1 MKNHYVQQY
10 VLKEFATKCGG
21 DYHIQVVDFSVNNGG
36 WRNTH
41 SAFYSRNLYSDELE
55 NEFNC
60 SIETTI
66 KPLFDKLKND
76 DKNVMI
82 SREEFNLMKKYILL
96 QLYRTPDSF
105 ENLSTRYNDR
115 IGMIEIDMSNHK
127 SENKK
132 EYWNNMMLC
141 ILRTEWDSIDKIGYS
156 VVRYDKCVL
165 DRLFPMLIKSNQ
177 EPLIVCDTG
186 YYCEDR
192 KVVAPSNNV
201 GYWKKAF
208 SFYFQRDVSRED
220 TLFLM
225 KNKSPYLN
233 FLSFPLS
240 SSTSI
245 LLIDD
250 VWRFYTPEIKKRF
263 DSFGITSGFLEKYL
277 KKPYVLYENQ
287 TKINESLSIED
298 NIEYFSRNDQM
309 LVCVV
314 SVPKHASIY
323 LNILCIN
330 NCYEKIG
337 FRSRV
342 ELSDTINCYKEVVKH
357 NPSLHDFSFDDKI
370 DYDKPLN

>member
-10 VLKEFATKCGG
+10 VLKEFATKCGE

-55 NEFNC
+55 NEFNY

-66 KPLFDKLKND
+66 TPLFDKLKNNN
-76 DKNVMI
+76 KNVMI
-82 SREEFNLMKKYILL
+82 SREEFNLIKKYILL

-105 ENLSTRYNDR
+105 ENLSTRYSDR

-127 SENKK
+127 SKNKK

-141 ILRTEWDSIDKIGYS
+141 ILRTGWDSIDKIGYS

-165 DRLFPMLIKSNQ
+165 DRLFPMLIKSNE

-192 KVVAPSNNV
+192 KVVAPSNNI
-201 GYWKKAF
+201 GYWKKTF

-225 KNKSPYLN
+225 KNKLPYLN

-240 SSTSI
+240 LSTSL

-250 VWRFYTPEIKKRF
+250 VWRFYTPEIKKSF
-263 DSFGITSGFLEKYL
+263 DSFGITSRFLEEYL
-277 KKPYVLYENQ
+277 KKPDVRYENQ

-298 NIEYFSRNDQM
+298 NTGYFSKND
-309 LVCVV
+309 LILIYVV
-314 SVPKHASIY
+314 SVSKHASIY
-323 LNILCIN
+323 LNTLCIG

-337 FRSRV
+337 FRSRT
-342 ELSDTINCYKEVVKH
+342 ELSATIDYYKEAIEHLPYLH
-357 NPSLHDFSFDDKI
+357 NFSFDDKI
-370 DYDKPLN
+370 DYNKPLN